1 MQIKKELRGQI
12 NDLCRVMR
20 DAQDDWYTRIPAP
33 CRYFGAC
40 STSVKKPLKASCANC
55 RAERMVTFDNA
66 LADVDCYTL
75 MIIDFL
81 KSCGVEVEDES

>member
-20 DAQDDWYTRIPAP
+20 DAQDDWYARIPAP

-40 STSVKKPLKASCANC
+40 STSAKKPLKVSCVNC
-55 RAERMVTFDNA
+55 RAERMTTFDNA
-66 LADVDCYTL
+66 LDDVDCYTL